1 MGICYFFLCM
11 LINIGRYVGHH
22 INLEVSA
29 TIVLTDSWP
38 RGTLSTPDPLNLR
51 PLGTSPVALLRYR
64 RHVGA
69 AGILLGSCDRRT
81 AFY

>member
-1 MGICYFFLCM
+1 M
-11 LINIGRYVGHH
+11 LIDIGRYVSHH
-22 INLEVSA
+22 INQVLA

-51 PLGTSPVALLRYR
+51 PLGTSPVTLLRYR